1 MSRPS
6 KVPPTSVVR
15 GRPQR
20 FLESKMG
27 MKKRKRKKRKEKQI
41 REITQTFECS

>member
-6 KVPPTSVVR
+6 KVPFTSVVR
-15 GRPQR
+15 DRPQR
-20 FLESKMG
+20 FLETKMG
-27 MKKRKRKKRKEKQI
+27 MKKRKGKRKEKQI